1 MKENKN
7 YKILELNENVTEEE
21 IKEAYKKLTKKLK
34 RENNEKKLNDVKK
47 AYNNLMT
54 KPEIKEKS
62 EEIIESNEEE
72 EDTPLL
78 DAKRKE
84 QLIIFIAGL
93 AIGLLTMILFYP
105 DRIAKLKNGEEVA
118 ITIGKTKITADEMYE
133 DLKDKYSLNSII
145 EIIDRTILD
154 KKYELTEEDLKTV
167 ENTAKNYIDAY
178 MKEYEIT
185 EEEALIQVGFK
196 NYDEFVDYLKIDYKR
211 NKYYN
216 DYLNSI
222 ITDEEKENYYNT
234 FVFGT
239 INTEH
244 ILVKTG
250 VDAASAEAKAKEI
263 LDKLKSGVSWDN
275 LKETYK
281 NEITTETV
289 PVEFDSGLETAYMT
303 EAKNL
308 KDGEYSQSLVKTAYG
323 YHIILRKSTEEKKS
337 IKDLDER
344 IKKGINANKAK
355 EDANLYEKVMIHMRE
370 EAKTEFKDTKLK
382 EVYENHTKNYN

>member
-1 MKENKN
+1 M
-7 YKILELNENVTEEE
+7 
-21 IKEAYKKLTKKLK
+21 
-34 RENNEKKLNDVKK
+34 
-47 AYNNLMT
+47 
-54 KPEIKEKS
+54 
-62 EEIIESNEEE
+62 
-72 EDTPLL
+72 
-78 DAKRKE
+78 
-84 QLIIFIAGL
+84 
-93 AIGLLTMILFYP
+93 
-105 DRIAKLKNGEEVA
+105 
-118 ITIGKTKITADEMYE
+118 
-133 DLKDKYSLNSII
+133 
-145 EIIDRTILD
+145 TILD

>member
-72 EDTPLL
+72 EHTPLL